1 MPTDAQPATDAR
13 LAELEAKLALAEDHI
28 ETLNLAVFR
37 QQEKLDQLQ
46 AQLRLV
52 YARLEAAQAAEPG
65 ASGNEPPP
73 HY

>member
-1 MPTDAQPATDAR
+1 MPTETR
-13 LAELEAKLALAEDHI
+13 LDELEAKLALAEDLI

-46 AQLRLV
+46 AQLRLLNSK
-52 YARLEAAQAAEPG
+52 LEAARL
-65 ASGNEPPP
+65 SGQELPADERPP

>member
-1 MPTDAQPATDAR
+1 MNATDAR
-13 LAELEAKLALAEDHI
+13 LTELEVQLALATDHI

-52 YARLEAAQAAEPG
+52 YARLEAVQAAGPG
-65 ASGNEPPP
+65 ASGHEPPP

>member
-1 MPTDAQPATDAR
+1 MTTAETR
-13 LAELEAKLALAEDHI
+13 LDELEAKLALAEDLI

-46 AQLRLV
+46 AQLRLLNSK
-52 YARLEAAQAAEPG
+52 LEAARL
-65 ASGNEPPP
+65 SGQEMPADERPP

>member
-1 MPTDAQPATDAR
+1 MNPDDIPAR
-13 LAELEAKLALAEDHI
+13 LSELEAKLALAEDLI
-28 ETLNLAVFR
+28 EALNLAVFR

-52 YARLEAAQAAEPG
+52 YARLDAVQTAQP
-65 ASGNEPPP
+65 ASGGHEPPP